1 MKYFYYVIIL
11 MVLVFAAANA
21 QVVVIVNKSNSISKI
36 SPSSLKD
43 IYLLSNLRW
52 SDGTKIVVV
61 DNREKS
67 LQQKFYDFINVSDIL
82 SVKKQWMRVQLSGE
96 GKAPIVVDGAQ
107 EMLEKV
113 ASTPGAIGYVRLS
126 EVKDSEVKVI
136 AKID

>member
-1 MKYFYYVIIL
+1 V
-11 MVLVFAAANA
+11 VLVFATVNA

-36 SPSSLKD
+36 SPSTLKD

-52 SDGTKIVVV
+52 SDGTKIVVI

-67 LQQKFYDFINVSDIL
+67 LQQIFYDFINVNDIL